1 MKLIQRLVAIL
12 SIILACVV
20 VGILL
25 VLPTKHAQAQ
35 SNSVPSVELGNSIP
49 DNPKHNT
56 PPKTPEEEFGQF
68 AWETFVALNWPAD
81 CSNGSPKEEK
91 IGQDPDAP
99 RVWEFYQFPE
109 DIFKPNGAEPNHQ
122 PVVPPQCSG
131 DSQPVARN
139 LRLTEFASN
148 SILKPANL
156 WSNADLRTLLP
167 SHKPLVDRAGNYIL
181 NEARM
186 NPIEVNQ
193 IVNKGWYAAKN
204 LAQFDN
210 KFDNEGNP
218 FELMCSNKQIYPSN
232 LHSKVPCSGNDF
244 EGVIELKAAWMVF
257 PDPVPDQR
265 KSKYYTTTRT
275 FDVETVNGEK
285 KSVTVPVGLVGFHI
299 VHKTSKNG
307 WIWSTFEHKD
317 NAPDDKDKKQP
328 PMDHYN
334 LFDKSCTGNCGENE
348 PHAKEPYRWRD
359 EFPHAVTTM
368 NEQQTPSQITRLVPI
383 PNLIAK
389 LNSTWQNKLEAVPG
403 ASVWQNYQL
412 IGVQWLE
419 NPFVPYETN
428 GNLRGVKPPK
438 LANVTL
444 EPYVQKSDL
453 GSSCIACH
461 SLAALPPRPEFPPD
475 LKNVTCAT
483 ENLKNSTCADFSFL
497 IGHAK

>member
-1 MKLIQRLVAIL
+1 MKLIQRFVAIL
-12 SIILACVV
+12 SIILTCVV
-20 VGILL
+20 IGSLF
-25 VLPTKHAQAQ
+25 VLPTEDAQALI
-35 SNSVPSVELGNSIP
+35 NSVPKPELSKSIP
-49 DNPKHNT
+49 HNPKRNT
-56 PPKTPEEEFGQF
+56 PTKPPEEEFGQF
-68 AWETFVALNWPAD
+68 AWQTFVALNWPAD
-81 CSNGSPKEEK
+81 CSNGSPKEDK
-91 IGQDPDAP
+91 IGQLPDAP
-99 RVWEFYQFPE
+99 RAWEFYQYPE
-109 DIFKPNGAEPNHQ
+109 DIFKPNGEKPNRQ
-122 PVVPPQCSG
+122 SVVPPQCPGS
-131 DSQPVARN
+131 DNLNQPVARN

-148 SILKPANL
+148 SILQPANL
-156 WSNADLRTLLP
+156 RSNADLSILLP
-167 SHKPLVDRAGNYIL
+167 GHEPLVDRAGNYIL

-193 IVNKGWYAAKN
+193 IVNNGWYAAKN

-285 KSVTVPVGLVGFHI
+285 KSVTVPVGLVGLHI

-359 EFPHAVTTM
+359 EFPNAVTKENGEIKPQM
-368 NEQQTPSQITRLVPI
+368 PSQITRLVPI
-383 PNLIAK
+383 PPLVQS
-389 LNSTWQNKLEAVPG
+389 LNSEWKRALEEVPG

-419 NPFVPYETN
+419 SPYVPYETN
-428 GNLRGVKPPK
+428 GNLRGVKPLK

-461 SLAALPPRPEFPPD
+461 THAVLPPVQD
-475 LKNVTCAT
+475 IKDV
-483 ENLKNSTCADFSFL
+483 KADFSFL